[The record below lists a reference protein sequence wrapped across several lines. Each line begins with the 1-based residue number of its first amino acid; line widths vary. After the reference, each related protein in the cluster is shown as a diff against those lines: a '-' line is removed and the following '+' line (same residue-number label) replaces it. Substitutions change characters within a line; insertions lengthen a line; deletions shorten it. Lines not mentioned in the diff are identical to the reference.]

1 MIVYSFFQ
9 PMDWL
14 AKGGQHYEQP
24 LLRVFLMALEPI
36 FYLMQFLSLSS
47 SFLSLLFLSVFSA
60 QQPQFSFKMF
70 IRSCHM
76 FAQSLLVVSHL
87 RVNVKSPWTV
97 RFCIILMPFPSPSL
111 FLHLIPISPSLCDC
125 WHLTFLEHCK
135 HALALGSFCL
145 SFSLPGSSSLRQ
157 LCLTHCLTSLLR
169 YHLSVKPSLTTV

>member
-1 MIVYSFFQ
+1 
-9 PMDWL
+9 MDWL

-97 RFCIILMPFPSPSL
+97 RFCIILMPLPSPSL

-145 SFSLPGSSSLRQ
+145 SFSLPGSSSLR
-157 LCLTHCLTSLLR
+157 
-169 YHLSVKPSLTTV
+169 